1 MPRAG
6 KGRADV
12 AGYIEEGHHL
22 GVDEQESSGNSLRPT
37 SGLSIRPA
45 SGRSGGRPT
54 SGRPKTGSNSRA
66 ARKAKREQQMIYRHT
81 EEDMEM
87 FLQQSRYLL
96 EAAIKRAGTQSR
108 KKGWELHFETGVLG
122 ELAAVS
128 QAAAKAA
135 AAAAMTA
142 AAASAATAAA
152 LRGAVF
158 MEPMLQ
164 VMAEEAKKKP
174 EPEPESE
181 EPRWGY
187 TKARSSKILKPLGF
201 LGSDEAKD
209 APKKKKR
216 YQAPKLQQ
224 DELPEVLKYSP
235 EESGFN
241 ASKYAEEKKAKIA
254 RARAKRGSTIAVAL
268 PPIHKK
274 NRKKGKPSKVGSK
287 PLGSKE
293 ENDDEDE
300 DKFPEIKSAM
310 GSVIEE
316 DEEESD

>member
-1 MPRAG
+1 
-6 KGRADV
+6 
-12 AGYIEEGHHL
+12 
-22 GVDEQESSGNSLRPT
+22 
-37 SGLSIRPA
+37 
-45 SGRSGGRPT
+45 
-54 SGRPKTGSNSRA
+54 
-66 ARKAKREQQMIYRHT
+66 MIYRHT

-152 LRGAVF
+152 LRGAVV

-164 VMAEEAKKKP
+164 AAAEEYRKQP
-174 EPEPESE
+174 EPEVGEE

-187 TKARSSKILKPLGF
+187 TKARSSKILKPLGY
-201 LGSDEAKD
+201 LGSDEAAV
-209 APKKKKR
+209 APKKKKK
-216 YQAPKLQQ
+216 YAGAKLRQ
-224 DELPEVLKYSP
+224 DELPEVLKFAP
-235 EESGFN
+235 DDSGFD
-241 ASKYAEEKKAKIA
+241 ASKYANEKKAKIA

-268 PPIHKK
+268 PPIHKNK
-274 NRKKGKPSKVGSK
+274 GKKGKPSKFGSK
-287 PLGSKE
+287 SLKRDGHEDADSGKFSE
-293 ENDDEDE
+293 EGQN
-300 DKFPEIKSAM
+300 PMVSLA
-310 GSVIEE
+310 EE
-316 DEEESD
+316 DEGESGGEDS

>member
-1 MPRAG
+1 
-6 KGRADV
+6 
-12 AGYIEEGHHL
+12 
-22 GVDEQESSGNSLRPT
+22 
-37 SGLSIRPA
+37 
-45 SGRSGGRPT
+45 
-54 SGRPKTGSNSRA
+54 
-66 ARKAKREQQMIYRHT
+66 MIYRHT

-164 VMAEEAKKKP
+164 VMAEEQKKKP
-174 EPEPESE
+174 EPEPESD

-187 TKARSSKILKPLGF
+187 TKARSSKILKPLGY
-201 LGSDEAKD
+201 LGSDEA
-209 APKKKKR
+209 AAEPKKKKKF
-216 YQAPKLQQ
+216 QAPKLRQ
-224 DELPEVLKYSP
+224 DELPEVLKFAP
-235 EESGFN
+235 EDGEFD
-241 ASKYAEEKKAKIA
+241 ASKYANEKKAKIA

-268 PPIHKK
+268 PPIHKNK
-274 NRKKGKPSKVGSK
+274 GKKGKTRVKREV
-287 PLGSKE
+287 E
-293 ENDDEDE
+293 REVDEDADS
-300 DKFPEIKSAM
+300 DKFPEIGHPMVSLA
-310 GSVIEE
+310 EE
-316 DEEESD
+316 DEEDIGHEDA

>member
-1 MPRAG
+1 MLAKDASTATCSIKRCLSDVQDRRPEIRMTSWR

-37 SGLSIRPA
+37 SGISIRPA

-66 ARKAKREQQMIYRHT
+66 ARKAK
-81 EEDMEM
+81 
-87 FLQQSRYLL
+87 QSRYLL

-122 ELAAVS
+122 ELAA
-128 QAAAKAA
+128 
-135 AAAAMTA
+135 
-142 AAASAATAAA
+142 
-152 LRGAVF
+152 
-158 MEPMLQ
+158 PMLQ

-209 APKKKKR
+209 APKKKKK

-274 NRKKGKPSKVGSK
+274 NRKKGKPSK
-287 PLGSKE
+287 
-293 ENDDEDE
+293 
-300 DKFPEIKSAM
+300 
-310 GSVIEE
+310 
-316 DEEESD
+316 